1 MSAIHVISPS
11 EFKQNQKKFFD
22 LAETE
27 RVVIKRGKK
36 LFELVAMPFIE
47 TSVSPSND
55 PWFSNPQNLAALDR
69 RIAEHKKGENIG
81 ISLTSAADVK
91 SFLRGE

>member
-1 MSAIHVISPS
+1 MAAIHVISPS

-36 LFELVAMPFIE
+36 LFELVVTPFIE

-55 PWFSNPQNLAALDR
+55 PWYSDPHNLAELDR
-69 RIAEHKKGENIG
+69 RIAEHKKGGDIG
-81 ISLTSAADVK
+81 LSLTSAADVK
-91 SFLRGE
+91 SFLKGE